1 MKFISHKFASVFFIL
16 IMPMLLG
23 GIASTQSVPPRA
35 MRCLVGAVAPGSEIE
50 LVRVKPGGENVP
62 FIVPAGYSFVLTD
75 VVLSPQLIPVEGWYV
90 WGIVS
95 GPEFTA
101 AIKSQSS
108 APDLSSFQM
117 HLNTGMVFRSG
128 NRVRFGLSSGPSPL
142 NVYAYGYLIKGIEE

>member
-1 MKFISHKFASVFFIL
+1 MRIAFINRWLGLSL
-16 IMPMLLG
+16 IVAGLSFLSG
-23 GIASTQSVPPRA
+23 VAQAQSVAPRA
-35 MRCLVGAVAPGSEIE
+35 MRCLVGAVEPGKEVE
-50 LVRVKPGGENVP
+50 LVRVKPGGENET

-75 VVLSPQLIPVEGWYV
+75 VVISPQLIPVEGWYV

-117 HLNTGMVFRSG
+117 HLNTGMVFLAG
-128 NRVRFGLSSGPSPL
+128 NRVRFGLSSGPSSL
-142 NVYAYGYLIKGIEE
+142 NVYAYGYLVRE